1 MIEKLKDFWSIFNN
15 SKHEFYKEKHE
26 AIVFIKKATHLYS
39 ITLEVFEKNKEILK
53 YLDENIHDYP
63 KLMFHCINDLVS
75 LFKYGVDSKTIHVDD
90 RYSNFIYTLENINL
104 KCINACSCMNK
115 QFKQRK
121 FKGVKEEYIKL
132 IKELRDCEKRYNMVI
147 LDDFYDYDKI

>member
-26 AIVFIKKATHLYS
+26 AIVLIKKATHLYS

-53 YLDENIHDYP
+53 YLDTNIHDYP
-63 KLMFHCINDLVS
+63 KFMFHYINDLIS
-75 LFKYGVDSKTIHVDD
+75 LIKYGVDSKTIHVDD

-104 KCINACSCMNK
+104 KCINSCSCMNK
-115 QFKQRK
+115 QFKQRN
-121 FKGVKEEYIKL
+121 FKGVKEEYVKL
-132 IKELRDCEKRYNMVI
+132 IKDLRDYEKRYNMVI
-147 LDDFYDYDKI
+147 LDDVYNYD